1 MSGRAQAQG
10 GGGPQPDPR
19 VLGWLLA
26 THNIL
31 QVLPTGRKLGEFLAR
46 ALRDLPGVAAAGL
59 CLVDAGVEP
68 AEGAC
73 AALEQGYAQ
82 EPPSGCVDGACVRF
96 PLATARG
103 RYGQL
108 VLDVRDPV
116 QFEPYR
122 PFLSNYAGS
131 LAIVLENRKQ
141 RQELEDA
148 LEQVAESEKRY
159 RQLFTEM
166 TSGHA
171 MHEIVLDDAGIPCD
185 YRFLEIN
192 PAFEELTGLRADEVV
207 GKTAREVL
215 PGLEP
220 LWVERYGHV
229 ALTGEPVRF
238 EDYNSDLDRHYEVVA
253 YRTEPGQFA
262 VVFNDVTERRRV
274 EAERERL
281 LEQQTTLFHELQ
293 EALQDIPREL
303 PGVRFGH
310 LYRSATEQAR
320 IGGDFY
326 DVFELEDGRIGLLIG
341 DVCGHGIQ
349 AARIATMVK
358 DSVGAFAHQ
367 FRRPHLVLRDTNR
380 LLLEKKVTGF
390 VTVFLGVLEPGSD
403 TLIYASAGH
412 PAPFVAHGSEVSALE
427 PTGPPLGVFHA
438 ARYHD
443 CETYV
448 AKGSLLLLYTDG
460 ITEAR
465 RGDDLFG
472 EDRLRQLLSTRPV
485 EAEFLPEW
493 ILERVLAFSGDALR
507 DDIALLALS
516 FTADE
521 DAGDIIAEDAGDDLD
536 CVPAPMTS
544 TGDRALPVAEP

>member
-1 MSGRAQAQG
+1 MNGRAQTAE
-10 GGGPQPDPR
+10 GPQPDPR

-31 QVLPTGRKLGEFLAR
+31 QVLPTGRKLGEFVAR
-46 ALRDLPGVAAAGL
+46 ALRDLPGVAAAEL
-59 CLVDAGVEP
+59 CLEDAGIEP
-68 AEGAC
+68 ADDAC
-73 AALEQGYAQ
+73 AALEQGRAQ
-82 EPPSGCVDGACVRF
+82 EPPVESPVGCTDDTRVSF
-96 PLATARG
+96 PLATSRG
-103 RYGQL
+103 RYGHL
-108 VLDVRDPV
+108 VLHVNDTL
-116 QFEPYR
+116 QFDPYR
-122 PFLSNYAGS
+122 PFLANYAGA
-131 LAIVLENRKQ
+131 LAIVLENRQQ

-148 LEQVAESEKRY
+148 LERVAESEKRY

-171 MHEIVLDDAGIPCD
+171 VHEIVLDDAGNPYD

-192 PAFEELTGLRADEVV
+192 PAFEVLTGLRADEVV
-207 GKTAREVL
+207 GRTARELL

-220 LWVERYGHV
+220 LWVERYARV

-320 IGGDFY
+320 VGGDFY

-367 FRRPHLVLRDTNR
+367 FHRPHLVLRDTNR
-380 LLLEKKVTGF
+380 LLLEKKVSGF
-390 VTVFLGVLEPGSD
+390 VTVFLGVLEPSSD
-403 TLIYASAGH
+403 VLIYASAGH
-412 PAPFVAHGSEVSALE
+412 PAPLVAHGPEVSALE

-448 AKGSLLLLYTDG
+448 SKGSLLLLYTDG

-472 EDRLRQLLSTRPV
+472 EDRLRQLLSSRPV
-485 EAEFLPEW
+485 EAEFLPQW
-493 ILERVLAFSGDALR
+493 ILDHVLTFSGHALQ

-521 DAGDIIAEDAGDDLD
+521 DIDDTLDPISDPEMTAGEI
-536 CVPAPMTS
+536 
-544 TGDRALPVAEP
+544 ALPVSET